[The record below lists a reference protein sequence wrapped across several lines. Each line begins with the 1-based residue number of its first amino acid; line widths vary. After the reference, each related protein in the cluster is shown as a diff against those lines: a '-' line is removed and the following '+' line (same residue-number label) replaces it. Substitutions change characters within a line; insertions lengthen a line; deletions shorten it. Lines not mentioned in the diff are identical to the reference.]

1 MVRGM
6 NEELMLRMA
15 ERFSLEEMAE
25 AALITPFMFI
35 QAFEDEILDNL
46 GRLSDIDH
54 GFTIEE
60 KDTDGL

>member
-1 MVRGM
+1 MVKGM
-6 NEELMLRMA
+6 NEDLMLKMA

-46 GRLSDIDH
+46 NRLADIDH
-54 GFTIEE
+54 GFTYDEE
-60 KDTDGL
+60 DTDGL